1 MTRSINVST
10 DVYAAIWG
18 ARKEGEDSEN
28 AVLARILRCKPSTK
42 SNAPIDRYAK
52 GSGVYDARN
61 NVRFEEGFE
70 IFRSYKGKLFTAE
83 AKAGVWLRTDTGVTY
98 GTLNQLN
105 NSIAAGAENV
115 WNGNWKFRTP
125 DGEELSIGTLRV
137 K

>member
-1 MTRSINVST
+1 MTRSITVST
-10 DVYAAIWG
+10 DVYAAIWA

-28 AVLARILRCKPSTK
+28 AVLARILGCKPSTK
-42 SNAPIDRYAK
+42 SKAPIDRYAK

-61 NVRFEEGFE
+61 NVRFQEGFE

-115 WNGNWKFRTP
+115 WNGNWKFRTA